1 MEGSGM
7 KTDYLVEAINLTVRF
22 KAGLSSLFGKSVSF
36 SAVDSCSF
44 GVRNGEVVSLVGESG
59 CGKTTLGKTMIGLI
73 KPTHGTV
80 LYEGRDIWRMKGKEY
95 SLFRRNAQIIH
106 QDPYAS
112 LHPVKRVY
120 DIVSS
125 GIRYHKLLPSENEI
139 RAKVVELLNL
149 VGLTPPEYFMNMRI
163 NCPADRDKE
172 WR

>member
-112 LHPVKRVY
+112 LHPVKRV
-120 DIVSS
+120 S
-125 GIRYHKLLPSENEI
+125 
-139 RAKVVELLNL
+139 
-149 VGLTPPEYFMNMRI
+149 
-163 NCPADRDKE
+163 
-172 WR
+172 

>member
-1 MEGSGM
+1 M
-7 KTDYLVEAINLTVRF
+7 KHAACFQPEAGAAPQGRRALSLAGIQVARELGLSCFANVALTDSNTPDF
-22 KAGLSSLFGKSVSF
+22 QAGLSSLFGKSVSF

-120 DIVSS
+120 
-125 GIRYHKLLPSENEI
+125 
-139 RAKVVELLNL
+139 
-149 VGLTPPEYFMNMRI
+149 T
-163 NCPADRDKE
+163 
-172 WR
+172 